1 MNSIVQLLPLEDC
14 DREQFIKDNQEAF
27 NFGAMEE
34 FGLRDEHF
42 EEEGQI
48 ISRDTIEQS
57 INNGQAY
64 RIVDEADNF
73 VGGAVIKVEADKGN
87 LDLLFVSPFV
97 HSKGIGYA
105 AWCEIEKL
113 YPEVKKWETITP
125 YFEQRNIHFY
135 VNRCGF
141 HIVEFFNKFHP
152 DPNGTDMDFEE
163 SNEQFPDGMF
173 RFEKLID

>member
-152 DPNGTDMDFEE
+152 DPNETDMDFEE